1 MPDYSLF
8 PATKGNQFSFD
19 DFRTALDVGNSQPI
33 SFADLYPGGVYIP
46 DNNNFFTFLLS
57 VPDTGEVSINDFQS
71 NDITLSNLN
80 ISTPNAN
87 SHVEDQTTRNLATIG
102 LSGTTGIFNSSQRIY
117 YELEPSTGV
126 ADPDFTADDVTF
138 MTGRIG
144 NTLTGIATVDLT
156 DPFWRTQITIEVA
169 FKTDVTTEG
178 NIVLRLK
185 IPGLDNSTP
194 VGTNAWT
201 PTVVSP
207 LTDTSTGFDNLNFGD
222 TTVLSSNS
230 TVTEI
235 NGWTIQ
241 KQNLRLGNSQNGPY
255 GLWNGSGIT
264 FHNAGVN
271 STVAAPQDPT
281 PFPTGQTGS
290 PPTAF
295 NSSGDKFGFTGTPTL
310 DYEFKDPTDLVQN
323 GSTQLGYSCIRLYS
337 SGSSA
342 GGDVAHGP
350 LIKGKVW
357 LPLTTSDSVRFK
369 WRAVGGGDAY
379 DIFAWLQEWYDP
391 NNPSSFRQQI
401 ILNQTQGSASG
412 DSGWQTVT
420 AQVAYSGL
428 YTFAFMSGTF
438 DYTGGSALGAN
449 LYITDIEVI

>member
-19 DFRTALDVGNSQPI
+19 DFRTALDVGNNQPI

-57 VPDTGEVSINDFQS
+57 VPDTGEVSINDFQRNGTS
-71 NDITLSNLN
+71 LADFT
-80 ISTPNAN
+80 ISTPDASN
-87 SHVEDQTTRNLATIG
+87 HVEDQTTRNLATIS
-102 LSGTTGIFNSSQRIY
+102 LNNGTFTEGQYIY

-126 ADPDFTADDVTF
+126 ADPDFTGDDVTF

-144 NTLTGIATVDLT
+144 TTLSGIATPT
-156 DPFWRTQITIEVA
+156 PGTNSITLSAA
-169 FKTDVTTEG
+169 FKTDTTTEG

-194 VGTNAWT
+194 VGTNDWT

-207 LTDTSTGFDNLNFGD
+207 LTDTSTNFINLDFAD

-230 TVTEI
+230 SITEI

-271 STVAAPQDPT
+271 STIAAPQDPT
-281 PFPTGQTGS
+281 PFPTGSFG
-290 PPTAF
+290 
-295 NSSGDKFGFTGTPTL
+295 NSNGDKFGFTGTPTL
-310 DYEFKDPTDLVQN
+310 DYEFKDPTDLVHN
-323 GSTQLGYSCIRLYS
+323 GNTQLGYSCIRLYS

-438 DYTGGSALGAN
+438 DYTGGTALGAN

>member
-19 DFRTALDVGNSQPI
+19 DLRTALDVGNNQPI

-57 VPDTGEVSINDFQS
+57 VPDTGEVSINDFQRNGTS
-71 NDITLSNLN
+71 LADFT
-80 ISTPNAN
+80 ISTPDASN
-87 SHVEDQTTRNLATIG
+87 HVEDQTTRNLATIS
-102 LSGTTGIFNSSQRIY
+102 LNNGTFTEGQYIY

-126 ADPDFTADDVTF
+126 ADPDFTGDDVTF

-144 NTLTGIATVDLT
+144 TTLSGIATPT
-156 DPFWRTQITIEVA
+156 PGTNSITLSAA
-169 FKTDVTTEG
+169 FKTDTTTEG

-194 VGTNAWT
+194 VGTNDWT

-207 LTDTSTGFDNLNFGD
+207 LTDTSTNFINLDFAD

-230 TVTEI
+230 SITEI

-241 KQNLRLGNSQNGPY
+241 KQNLRLGNSQNGSY
-255 GLWNGSGIT
+255 GVWTGSGIT

-281 PFPTGQTGS
+281 PFPTGSFG
-290 PPTAF
+290 
-295 NSSGDKFGFTGTPTL
+295 NSNGDKFGFTGTPTL
-310 DYEFKDPTDLVQN
+310 DYEFKDPTDLVHN
-323 GSTQLGYSCIRLYS
+323 GNTQLGYSCIRLYS

-438 DYTGGSALGAN
+438 DYTGGTALGAN

>member
-19 DFRTALDVGNSQPI
+19 DFRTALDVGNNQPI

-57 VPDTGEVSINDFQS
+57 VPDTGEVSINDFQRNGTS
-71 NDITLSNLN
+71 LADFT
-80 ISTPNAN
+80 ISTPDASN
-87 SHVEDQTTRNLATIG
+87 HVEDQTTRNLATIS
-102 LSGTTGIFNSSQRIY
+102 LNNGTFTEGQYIY

-126 ADPDFTADDVTF
+126 ADPDFTGDDVTF

-144 NTLTGIATVDLT
+144 TTLSGIATPT
-156 DPFWRTQITIEVA
+156 PGTNSITLSAA
-169 FKTDVTTEG
+169 FKTDTTTEG

-194 VGTNAWT
+194 VGTNDWT

-207 LTDTSTGFDNLNFGD
+207 LTDTSTNFINLDFAD

-230 TVTEI
+230 SITEI

-271 STVAAPQDPT
+271 STIAAPQDPT
-281 PFPTGQTGS
+281 PFPTGSFG
-290 PPTAF
+290 
-295 NSSGDKFGFTGTPTL
+295 NSNGDKFGFTGTPTL
-310 DYEFKDPTDLVQN
+310 DYEFKDPTDLVHN
-323 GSTQLGYSCIRLYS
+323 GNTQLGYSCIRLYS

-342 GGDVAHGP
+342 AGDVAHGP

-438 DYTGGSALGAN
+438 DYTGGTALGAN

>member
-19 DFRTALDVGNSQPI
+19 DFRTALDVGNNQPI

-57 VPDTGEVSINDFQS
+57 VPDTGEVSINDFQRNGTS
-71 NDITLSNLN
+71 LADFT
-80 ISTPNAN
+80 ISTPDASN
-87 SHVEDQTTRNLATIG
+87 HVEDQTTRNLATIS
-102 LSGTTGIFNSSQRIY
+102 LNNGTFTEGQYIY

-126 ADPDFTADDVTF
+126 ADPDFTGDDVTF

-144 NTLTGIATVDLT
+144 TTLSGIATPT
-156 DPFWRTQITIEVA
+156 PGTNSITLSAA
-169 FKTDVTTEG
+169 FKTDTTTEG

-194 VGTNAWT
+194 VGTNDWT

-207 LTDTSTGFDNLNFGD
+207 LTDTSTNFINLDFAD

-230 TVTEI
+230 SITEI

-241 KQNLRLGNSQNGPY
+241 KQNLRLGNSQNGSY
-255 GLWNGSGIT
+255 GVWTGSGIT

-271 STVAAPQDPT
+271 STIAAPQDPT
-281 PFPTGQTGS
+281 PFPTGSFG
-290 PPTAF
+290 
-295 NSSGDKFGFTGTPTL
+295 NSNGDKFGFTGTPTL
-310 DYEFKDPTDLVQN
+310 DYEFKDPTDLVHN
-323 GSTQLGYSCIRLYS
+323 GNTQLGYSCIRLYS

-438 DYTGGSALGAN
+438 DYTGGTALGAN

>member
-19 DFRTALDVGNSQPI
+19 DFRTALDVGNDQPI

-57 VPDTGEVSINDFQS
+57 VPDSGEVSINDFQS
-71 NDITLSNLN
+71 NNISLSNFS
-80 ISTPNAN
+80 IQTPDAN
-87 SHVEDQTTRNLATIG
+87 NHVEDQTIRNLATITLVG
-102 LSGTTGIFNSSQRIY
+102 SSGGPILPGQRLY
-117 YELEPSTGV
+117 YELEPSTGI
-126 ADPDFTADDVTF
+126 ADPNFTADDVTF

-144 NTLTGIATVDLT
+144 NTLTGVVVNSSIGGYGIHL
-156 DPFWRTQITIEVA
+156 QVA
-169 FKTDVTTEG
+169 FKTDISTEG

-194 VGTNAWT
+194 VGTNDWT

-207 LTDTSTGFDNLNFGD
+207 LTDTSVNFVNLDFAD
-222 TTVLSSNS
+222 TTVLSTNS
-230 TVTEI
+230 SVTEI

-241 KQNLRLGNSQNGPY
+241 KQNLRLGNNQNGSY
-255 GLWNGSGIT
+255 GLWQGSGIT

-271 STVAAPQDPT
+271 STITAPVDPT
-281 PFPTGQTGS
+281 PFPTGQTGN

-295 NSSGDKFGFTGTPTL
+295 NSNGDKFGFTGTPTL
-310 DYEFKDPTDLVQN
+310 DYEFKAPTDFVHN
-323 GSTQLGYSCIRLYS
+323 GNTQLGYSCIRLYS

-391 NNPSSFRQQI
+391 NNPSSNRQQI

-438 DYTGGSALGAN
+438 DYTGGTVLGAN

>member
-19 DFRTALDVGNSQPI
+19 DFRTILNVGNNQPI

-46 DNNNFFTFLLS
+46 DDNNFFTFLLS
-57 VPDTGEVSINDFQS
+57 VPDSGEVSINDFQS
-71 NDITLSNLN
+71 NDITLANFH
-80 ISTPNAN
+80 ISTPDASN
-87 SHVEDQTTRNLATIG
+87 HVEDQTTRNLATIS
-102 LSGTTGIFNSSQRIY
+102 LTGTTGIFNSSQRIY

-156 DPFWRTQITIEVA
+156 NPLWQSQIIIEVA
-169 FKTDVTTEG
+169 FKTDMTTEG

-194 VGTNAWT
+194 VGTNDWT

-207 LTDTSTGFDNLNFGD
+207 LTDTSINFVNLDFAD

-230 TVTEI
+230 SITEI

-241 KQNLRLGNSQNGPY
+241 KQNLRLGNNQNGSY
-255 GLWNGSGIT
+255 GVWQGSGIT

-271 STVAAPQDPT
+271 STIAAPVDPT
-281 PFPTGQTGS
+281 PFPTGVGSTG
-290 PPTAF
+290 AF
-295 NSSGDKFGFTGTPTL
+295 NSNGDKFGFTGTPTL
-310 DYEFKDPTDLVQN
+310 DYEFKAPTDLVHN
-323 GSTQLGYSCIRLYS
+323 GNTQLGYSCIRLYS

-391 NNPSSFRQQI
+391 NIGGSFRQQI

-438 DYTGGSALGAN
+438 DYTGGTALGAN

>member
-46 DNNNFFTFLLS
+46 DNNNFFTFVLS

-71 NDITLSNLN
+71 NDITLSNFH
-80 ISTPNAN
+80 ISTPDAN
-87 SHVEDQTTRNLATIG
+87 NHVEDQTTRNLATIG
-102 LSGTTGIFNSSQRIY
+102 LTGTTGIFDSSQRIY

-156 DPFWRTQITIEVA
+156 NPSWRTQIIIEVA

>member
-19 DFRTALDVGNSQPI
+19 DFRTALDVGNNQPI

-46 DNNNFFTFLLS
+46 DDNNFFTFLLS
-57 VPDTGEVSINDFQS
+57 VPDTGEVSINDFQKNGTS
-71 NDITLSNLN
+71 LADFT
-80 ISTPNAN
+80 ISTPDAN
-87 SHVEDQTTRNLATIG
+87 NHVEDQTTRNLATIS
-102 LSGTTGIFNSSQRIY
+102 LNNGTFTEGQRIY

-126 ADPDFTADDVTF
+126 ADPDFTGDDVTF

-144 NTLTGIATVDLT
+144 TTLSGIATPT
-156 DPFWRTQITIEVA
+156 PGTNSITLSAA
-169 FKTDVTTEG
+169 FKTDTTTEG

-194 VGTNAWT
+194 VGTNDWT

-207 LTDTSTGFDNLNFGD
+207 LTDTSTNFINLDFAD

-230 TVTEI
+230 SITEI

-241 KQNLRLGNSQNGPY
+241 KQNLRLGNNQNGPY
-255 GLWNGSGIT
+255 GLWSGSGIT

-271 STVAAPQDPT
+271 STIAAPVDPT
-281 PFPTGQTGS
+281 PFPTGQTGN

-310 DYEFKDPTDLVQN
+310 DYEFKDPTDLVHN
-323 GSTQLGYSCIRLYS
+323 GNTQLGYSCIRLYS

-438 DYTGGSALGAN
+438 DYTGGSVLGAN

>member
-8 PATKGNQFSFD
+8 PTTQGTQFSFD
-19 DFRTALDVGNSQPI
+19 DFRSSLDVGNNQPI
-33 SFADLYPGGVYIP
+33 SFADLYAGGVYVP
-46 DNNNFFTFLLS
+46 ENNNYFTLILG
-57 VPDTGEVSINDFQS
+57 VPASGEISLQSFQS
-71 NDITLSNLN
+71 SYSLSNLVFVTPD
-80 ISTPNAN
+80 ISN
-87 SHVEDQTTRNLATIG
+87 HQEDGVTRTLISIDLDAGHIPIG
-102 LSGTTGIFNSSQRIY
+102 KKIY
-117 YELEPSTGV
+117 YELEPNTGTS
-126 ADPDFTADDVTF
+126 DPNFTADDVVS
-138 MTGRIG
+138 MSGRIG
-144 NTLTGIATVDLT
+144 NTLTGIATVVSVGNVS
-156 DPFWRTQITIEVA
+156 ITVSFRADE
-169 FKTDVTTEG
+169 KTEG
-178 NIVLRLK
+178 DIALRIKL
-185 IPGLDNSTP
+185 PGLSNTSP
-194 VGTNAWT
+194 IGTLDYT
-201 PTVVSP
+201 HTVASS
-207 LTDTSTGFDNLNFGD
+207 LADTSTGFDNFD
-222 TTVLSSNS
+222 FADQTVLSSNS

-241 KQNLRLGNSQNGPY
+241 TQPLRLGNTQNPSSSY
-255 GLWNGSGIT
+255 GVWTGSGIT
-264 FHNAGVN
+264 FVKAGVN

-281 PFPTGQTGS
+281 PFPTGSFGIS
-290 PPTAF
+290 A
-295 NSSGDKFGFTGTPTL
+295 GDKFGFTGTPTL

-350 LIKGKVW
+350 LIKGKDW
-357 LPLTTSDSVRFK
+357 LQLTTSDSVRFK
-369 WRAVGGGDAY
+369 WRAVGGADAY

-449 LYITDIEVI
+449 LYVTDIEVI

>member
-19 DFRTALDVGNSQPI
+19 DFRTALDVGNNQPI

-57 VPDTGEVSINDFQS
+57 VPDTGEVSINDFQRNGTS
-71 NDITLSNLN
+71 LADFT
-80 ISTPNAN
+80 ISTPDASN
-87 SHVEDQTTRNLATIG
+87 HVEDQTTRNLATIS
-102 LSGTTGIFNSSQRIY
+102 LNNGTFTEGQYIY

-126 ADPDFTADDVTF
+126 ADPDFTGDDVTF

-144 NTLTGIATVDLT
+144 TTLSGIATPT
-156 DPFWRTQITIEVA
+156 PGTNSITLSAA
-169 FKTDVTTEG
+169 FKTDTTTEG

-194 VGTNAWT
+194 VGTNDWT

-207 LTDTSTGFDNLNFGD
+207 LTDTSTNFINLDFAD

-230 TVTEI
+230 SITEI

-255 GLWNGSGIT
+255 GVWTGSGIT

-271 STVAAPQDPT
+271 STIAAPQDPT
-281 PFPTGQTGS
+281 PFPTGSFG
-290 PPTAF
+290 
-295 NSSGDKFGFTGTPTL
+295 NSNGDKFGFTGTPTL
-310 DYEFKDPTDLVQN
+310 DYEFKDPTDLVHN
-323 GSTQLGYSCIRLYS
+323 GNTQLGYSCIRLYS

-438 DYTGGSALGAN
+438 DYTGGTALGAN

>member
-8 PATKGNQFSFD
+8 PTTKGNQFSFD

-156 DPFWRTQITIEVA
+156 NPSWRTQIIIEVA
-169 FKTDVTTEG
+169 FRTDVTTEG

-194 VGTNAWT
+194 VGTNDWT

-207 LTDTSTGFDNLNFGD
+207 LTDTSTNFINLDFAD
-222 TTVLSSNS
+222 TTVLSSSS

-235 NGWTIQ
+235 NGWTINTHQ
-241 KQNLRLGNSQNGPY
+241 LRLGKASGNQHFGSVLTWINS
-255 GLWNGSGIT
+255 
-264 FHNAGVN
+264 GVYRN
-271 STVAAPQDPT
+271 FTNPTDPT
-281 PFPTGQTGS
+281 PT
-290 PPTAF
+290 PPGNGGTSGGDF
-295 NSSGDKFGFTGTPTL
+295 YPFSSGATFG
-310 DYEFKDPTDLVQN
+310 YEFKDPTDTVHG
-323 GSTQLGYSCIRLYS
+323 GSTQLGYSCIRLYN
-337 SGSSA
+337 SGTTNS
-342 GGDVAHGP
+342 GYDVVHGP
-350 LIKGKVW
+350 LLRGRVW

-379 DIFAWLQEWYDP
+379 DIFAWLQGWGTND
-391 NNPSSFRQQI
+391 STDIQQI
-401 ILNQTQGSASG
+401 LLNQTQSSVGG

-420 AQVAYSGL
+420 ASVNVNGI
-428 YTFAFMSGTF
+428 YTFGFMCGTF
-438 DYTGGSALGAN
+438 DYSGGRAAGAN
-449 LYITDIEVI
+449 LYVTDIEVI

>member
-8 PATKGNQFSFD
+8 PTTKGNQFSFN
-19 DFRTALDVGNSQPI
+19 DFRTALDVGNNQPI

-57 VPDTGEVSINDFQS
+57 VPDSGEVSINDFQS
-71 NDITLSNLN
+71 NN
-80 ISTPNAN
+80 ISLADFSIQTPDAN
-87 SHVEDQTTRNLATIG
+87 NHVEDQTTRNLATITLVG
-102 LSGTTGIFNSSQRIY
+102 SSGGPILPGQRIY

-144 NTLTGIATVDLT
+144 NTLTGVAVNSSIGGYGIHL
-156 DPFWRTQITIEVA
+156 QVA
-169 FKTDVTTEG
+169 FKSDFTTEG

-194 VGTNAWT
+194 VGTNDWT

-207 LTDTSTGFDNLNFGD
+207 LTDTSVGFNNLDFTD
-222 TTVLSSNS
+222 KTVLSTNS
-230 TVTEI
+230 AFTEI

-241 KQNLRLGNSQNGPY
+241 TQNLRLGNGTVGPSNQYHGSY
-255 GLWNGSGIT
+255 GVWTGSGIT
-264 FHNAGVN
+264 FNKAGVN
-271 STVAAPQDPT
+271 STIAAPNDT
-281 PFPTGQTGS
+281 SPFPTGTFG
-290 PPTAF
+290 
-295 NSSGDKFGFTGTPTL
+295 NSTGDKFGFTGTPTL
-310 DYEFKDPTDLVQN
+310 AYEFKDPTDLVHN

-337 SGSSA
+337 SGLSA
-342 GGDVAHGP
+342 SGDVAHGP
-350 LIKGKVW
+350 LVKGKDW
-357 LPLTTSDSVRFK
+357 LQLTTSDSVRFK

-391 NNPSSFRQQI
+391 NNPSSFQQQI
-401 ILNQTQGSASG
+401 ILNETQNATSG

-420 AQVAYSGL
+420 TQVAHSGL

-438 DYTGGSALGAN
+438 DYSGGQALGAN
-449 LYITDIEVI
+449 LYVTDIEII